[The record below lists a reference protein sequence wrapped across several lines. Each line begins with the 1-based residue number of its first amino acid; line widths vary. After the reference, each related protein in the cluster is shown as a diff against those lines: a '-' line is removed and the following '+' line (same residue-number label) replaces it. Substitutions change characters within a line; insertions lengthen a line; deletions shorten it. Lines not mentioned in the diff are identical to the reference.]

1 MQVFS
6 RGRGGSD
13 PPGTHRSR
21 KTWVLLG
28 EGQSREEVKI
38 LRGQWIPEGKTQ
50 SLGLLL
56 SGGADLKAL
65 GLKKNKNKGLR
76 ISGATSPRD
85 LCPGRD
91 PLQGDILIAE
101 MEIRWTLGH
110 LLGPPSL
117 SASLW
122 DCLPSSPPTPT
133 TSLPHPPPPLN
144 LASRLTFHM
153 ARIRNVSSSRPP
165 STPTSTHHT
174 GISLSSKTRSTCVC
188 T

>member
-13 PPGTHRSR
+13 PLGTHRSR

-65 GLKKNKNKGLR
+65 GLKKKKKKK
-76 ISGATSPRD
+76 A
-85 LCPGRD
+85 
-91 PLQGDILIAE
+91 
-101 MEIRWTLGH
+101 LGFQV
-110 LLGPPSL
+110 
-117 SASLW
+117 
-122 DCLPSSPPTPT
+122 
-133 TSLPHPPPPLN
+133 PPLPGTCA
-144 LASRLTFHM
+144 LEEILWRVTF
-153 ARIRNVSSSRPP
+153 
-165 STPTSTHHT
+165 
-174 GISLSSKTRSTCVC
+174 
-188 T
+188 